1 MSRLIIEGNHH
12 LEGEVNIS
20 GSKNAALCL
29 IAGAVALRRKIT
41 LNNIPLLTDIHEFIS
56 ILKKLNV
63 NCYFVDKHSLYI
75 DSTDLKYTSLCIN
88 EVKKFRASYY
98 LIGALLPH
106 FHHLEIYYPGG
117 CDFSKRPIDIHLKMF
132 KDYGATYIE
141 NEYITFD
148 FNTFKNYKIE
158 LKNISFGATVNA
170 ILMGL
175 FSKEDIII
183 ENVSKE
189 CEIDCF
195 IDLINKAGGEI
206 KRNNNAILISHK
218 HNYHD
223 VIFDNI
229 PDRMEIGTFAFI
241 SASRGK
247 IKLAPIIRSQI
258 QYLEDVFNKLKINY
272 YFSNDY
278 LVVEQTESNKNLVL
292 ETGEYP
298 LFPTDLQPI
307 LTAYLTT
314 IKRIHVIKENIY
326 EKRFSHVE
334 ELKKLGAVIFVEGN
348 TLMVNGI
355 FSLYGN
361 TVYAYDLR
369 CGAALLLASLNAD
382 GKTIIENG
390 NIIDRGYENIIYKLK
405 NIGAHIE
412 VEP

>member
-1 MSRLIIEGNHH
+1 MNRLIIEGNHY

-29 IAGAVALRRKIT
+29 IAGSLALRRKII
-41 LNNIPLLTDIHEFIS
+41 LNNIPLLTDIYEFIS

-63 NCYFVDKHSLYI
+63 DCYFINKHSLYI
-75 DSTDLKYTSLCIN
+75 DSTNLKYTSLCLD

-98 LIGALLPH
+98 LIGAVLPY
-106 FHHLEIYYPGG
+106 FHHLEIFYPGG

-132 KDYGATYIE
+132 KDYGSEYIE
-141 NEYITFD
+141 NEHIIFNFD
-148 FNTFKNYKIE
+148 TFKNYKIK

-175 FSKEDIII
+175 YADEDIII

-195 IDLINKAGGEI
+195 IDLINKAGGNI
-206 KRNNNAILISHK
+206 KRNNNSILISHQ
-218 HNYHD
+218 HDYHD
-223 VIFDNI
+223 ITFDNI
-229 PDRMEIGTFAFI
+229 PDRMEVGTFAFI

-247 IKLAPIIRSQI
+247 IKLSPIIRNQI
-258 QYLEDVFNKLKINY
+258 KYLEDVFKKLKINY
-272 YFSNDY
+272 YFSDNY
-278 LVVEQTESNKNLVL
+278 LIVEQTEVNKNLVI

-314 IKRIHVIKENIY
+314 VKRIHIIKENIY
-326 EKRFSHVE
+326 DKRFSHVE

-361 TVYAYDLR
+361 QVYAYDLR
-369 CGAALLLASLNAD
+369 CGAALLLASLNAE
-382 GKTIIENG
+382 GKTVIENG
-390 NIIDRGYENIIYKLK
+390 NIIDRGYEDIISKLK
-405 NIGAHIE
+405 HIGAHIE